1 MTMPYCSEC
10 GVEVDAAV
18 DTCPL
23 CKAPIGRKSGGEE
36 APAPHGAYPDKI
48 IDPEDRYHLTAT
60 ERRRIAVELL
70 SLAFGLAGAVV
81 LLVDLVVNQRLGWSL
96 YVLVSL
102 GFAWLVSTMPLILHG
117 KPWLVFAV
125 LAPALPLFLFLIDV
139 FDGRGIGWFL
149 PYGLPIA
156 GASMGTIAAVGA
168 MIGASRR
175 KGLNVLATI
184 FLGVAFFVLVLEGIL
199 DLNSGG
205 LSPYWSAIAAL
216 ALAPTSVLLFFLHGR
231 VLRGA
236 DLRKVFRL

>member
-1 MTMPYCSEC
+1 MPYCSDC
-10 GVEVDAAV
+10 GVEVDAGVEA
-18 DTCPL
+18 CPL
-23 CKAPIGRKSGGEE
+23 CKAPIHRSAECAE
-36 APAPHGAYPDKI
+36 PTRPHAAYPDRI

-70 SLAFGLAGAVV
+70 SLAFGLAGAVI

-96 YVLVSL
+96 YALVSV
-102 GFAWLVSTMPLILHG
+102 GFAWLVTTMPLILFG

-156 GASMGTIAAVGA
+156 GAGMGAVAAVGA
-168 MIGASRR
+168 VIGASRR
-175 KGLNVLATI
+175 KGLNVVATI
-184 FLGVAFFVLVLEGIL
+184 FLGAALFVLILEGIL
-199 DLNSGG
+199 DLNRGG

-216 ALAPTSVLLFFLHGR
+216 ALAPTAVVLYFLHGR